1 MFTSGGGGG
10 FSLPGNG
17 DPLSMLIVV
26 LILVGLVWLGFRFFG
41 D

>member
-10 FSLPGNG
+10 FSLPGAG

-26 LILVGLVWLGFRFFG
+26 LILVGLVWLGVRLFG